1 MPVCVSS
8 LAIVLGGRGWRP
20 GRERCASR
28 RFLSGE
34 LSPGDWAL
42 SRRPA
47 GEGDVR
53 GLTWGG
59 LRPTFSSVPAV
70 SEAWGTPGA
79 GGCAVG
85 CQRTA
90 AIPRHEEGD
99 REVCNEW
106 SMP

>member
-20 GRERCASR
+20 GRGRCASR
-28 RFLSGE
+28 QFLSGG
-34 LSPGDWAL
+34 LSLGGWAL

-59 LRPTFSSVPAV
+59 LRPRLSGIPAV

-85 CQRTA
+85 RQRTA

-99 REVCNEW
+99 REVRNEL
-106 SMP
+106 STP